1 MMFPFRALGFQKK
14 MMLSYLVMMLLIG
27 CVTTLFS
34 FQMTKV
40 TSEETHLTQ
49 QVLPQTSALLE
60 VKNQLYSKTYA
71 LKMYTITREPSY
83 LDKYYTMLID
93 SSRFQTVRQTKEN
106 NELFSIVESISKLDF
121 LFLNKINPLLKANNV
136 EAVSYVLSNEV
147 QPQLDQLEKQLTFSL
162 NRLEYVTNK
171 EFERSNESL
180 KVSLILTYTVSV
192 ASILFGLFCTFY
204 FRNELLR
211 PIQSLIRQVREVSRG
226 TFGQQI
232 VYTTRDEFHELAQEF
247 NKMSSNI
254 AELFQQDEA
263 QRQILQEEKNVRE
276 QILNSLPVAVITRHD
291 QSAEVH
297 INQKAKELVKLDD
310 NCFPLTDDP
319 SVWQASPESEGTPWF
334 ENRKMTLYKQDGT
347 PFSALVSYVPLLN
360 QHLKETGW
368 MVALSDITEQEKV
381 QEYMHQS
388 EKLALVGQLAAGAAH
403 EIRNPLAVIYG
414 FIQLLQKRLSPEEG
428 HQYYLPL
435 ILQEIERV
443 NQIVT
448 ELLMLSKPSRPNYRE
463 TELEEV
469 VHSILPLMKAEAT
482 LHGIEIVDRC
492 EKGTRLHVD
501 VEQLKQ
507 IMLNLMKNS
516 IEAMKQGGVLTVES
530 RQDDAMVHISVR
542 DTGEG
547 IPPEYLNRI
556 FEPFFS
562 LKEEGTGLGLPISRR
577 MVENH
582 GGDMHIHSKPGQGT
596 EIVISLPIQPEAL

>member
-34 FQMTKV
+34 YQMTKV

-60 VKNQLYSKTYA
+60 VKNQLYTKTYA
-71 LKMYTITREPSY
+71 LKMYTLTREPSY

-93 SSRFQTVRQTKEN
+93 SSRFQTVQKTEEN
-106 NELFSIVESISKLDF
+106 SELFSIVESISKLDF

-136 EAVSYVLSNEV
+136 QAVSYVLSNEV

-162 NRLEYVTNK
+162 NRLEYITNK
-171 EFERSNESL
+171 EFERTNESL

-211 PIQSLIRQVREVSRG
+211 PIQSLIQQVREVSRG

-232 VYTTRDEFHELAQEF
+232 VYTTNDEFHELAQEF

-254 AELFQQDEA
+254 AALFQQDEA
-263 QRQILQEEKNVRE
+263 QRQVLQEEKNVRE

-319 SVWQASPESEGTPWF
+319 SVWQASSESEGTPWF

-428 HQYYLPL
+428 NQYYLPL

-463 TELEEV
+463 MELKEV
-469 VHSILPLMKAEAT
+469 VGSILPLMKAEAT

-492 EKGTRLHVD
+492 ETGTRLHVD

-507 IMLNLMKNS
+507 ILLNLMKNS

-530 RQDDAMVHISVR
+530 RQDNKMVHITIR

-562 LKEEGTGLGLPISRR
+562 LKEEGTGLGLSISRR

-582 GGDMHIHSKPGQGT
+582 GGDLRIHSKPGQGT